1 MELRLCCYRD
11 SGTMVTRRT
20 VRSERWLNKE
30 QHNGQK
36 GRETFN
42 LLMFTSF
49 HQALSFY
56 QMNFNRQTFNKE
68 VKVNFINYEL
78 LSCCFIS
85 DKNSTIDVLN
95 KTRILLI
102 LTDFLGVFIT
112 FLPPSFI
119 GYFQHATSAAGP
131 LRQSPPQCVV
141 VFCRWELSHAML
153 LCPGPKPFPIV
164 CCHMDASTNMK
175 IKPVVMLF
183 PDLLRHPAGTKRR
196 NNYYPNY

>member
-102 LTDFLGVFIT
+102 LTDFLGVHHFST
-112 FLPPSFI
+112 SLFYWLLSACNQC
-119 GYFQHATSAAGP
+119 GRSAAAITASVCRCVLSVGAVP
-131 LRQSPPQCVV
+131 CHVAMSRAKALSYCLLPYGRQHQHEDKT
-141 VFCRWELSHAML
+141 CRHAV
-153 LCPGPKPFPIV
+153 P
-164 CCHMDASTNMK
+164 
-175 IKPVVMLF
+175 
-183 PDLLRHPAGTKRR
+183 
-196 NNYYPNY
+196 